1 MGIKELKEEILKRYG
16 RYLFGIVDI
25 DVWYDRVEMVSR
37 VEIRKGGRIHQHEG
51 TIVVA
56 IDRDVVDTKNVK
68 ECLYSIKLGSI
79 NYLKIKCD
87 EFRKDTTGGS
97 AGLVSRLYYI
107 AIDDRDMGDK
117 ILDIMGNI
125 HGLSECSKGFNEIT
139 FNEITFNVH
148 VHNLL

>member
-1 MGIKELKEEILKRYG
+1 MEIKELKEEIIQRYG

-25 DVWYDRVEMVSR
+25 DVWYNRVEIVSR

-56 IDRDVVDTKNVK
+56 IDRDVVDIKECK
-68 ECLYSIKLGSI
+68 ECLYGIKIGSI
-79 NYLKIKCD
+79 NYLKIRCD
-87 EFRKDTTGGS
+87 EFKKDTTSGS
-97 AGLVSRLYYI
+97 DGLVSRLYYI

-125 HGLSECSKGFNEIT
+125 HGLRECKGFNEIT
-139 FNEITFNVH
+139 FNVR